1 MSGRSGAADPRARD
15 PTRGIRIM
23 GLGSGIEPTQR
34 ALAPVGIRRVKEI
47 LTNSLTTDEL
57 VQTTALVK
65 EIESVVKKNMYSKL
79 LIAVAA
85 VFLRRQWLGPPA
97 GGASRSL
104 SGPGSTSMSFQL
116 RRQSMAVLDE
126 Y

>member
-1 MSGRSGAADPRARD
+1 MSDGAGATGRRARD

-47 LTNSLTTDEL
+47 LTNSLTTDEP
-57 VQTTALVK
+57 VRTTALVK
-65 EIESVVKKNMYSKL
+65 EIEPVVKKNMYSKL

-85 VFLRRQWLGPPA
+85 FFLRRQWLGPPA
-97 GGASRSL
+97 DSAS
-104 SGPGSTSMSFQL
+104 STSTVNFYD
-116 RRQSMAVLDE
+116 R
-126 Y
+126 